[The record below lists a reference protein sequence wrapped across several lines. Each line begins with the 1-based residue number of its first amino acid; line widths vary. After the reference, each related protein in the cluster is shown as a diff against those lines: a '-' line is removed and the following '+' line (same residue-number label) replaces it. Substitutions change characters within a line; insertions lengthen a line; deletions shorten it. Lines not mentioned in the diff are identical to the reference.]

1 MTAPE
6 NMGGYVHHAEKVE
19 GHKIRERSES
29 FKDFYSQATLFWNS
43 LSEPEK
49 EHLVEAAHFE
59 LGKVETIEIRQ
70 RMVDHFNHIDHQLA
84 TRVAQGI
91 GVTPPER
98 EVQPNHGRKSA
109 AVSMENTI
117 KNTIQSRK
125 VAVLVAPGYNYN
137 ELMDVKKALKNA
149 GATAEVVSKFGGKV
163 LSADGQETPV
173 DKMFVTT
180 ASVMYDAIY
189 VPGGKQSVDTLKQ
202 QGDAIHFI
210 NEAFRHCKAIAASSE
225 GVELFQHAS
234 LEGVR
239 LAAGG
244 DQVLNDRG
252 VVTIGKASQAF
263 TQQFIDAIAQH
274 RHWERAQK
282 EQVPA

>member
-1 MTAPE
+1 
-6 NMGGYVHHAEKVE
+6 
-19 GHKIRERSES
+19 
-29 FKDFYSQATLFWNS
+29 
-43 LSEPEK
+43 
-49 EHLVEAAHFE
+49 
-59 LGKVETIEIRQ
+59 
-70 RMVDHFNHIDHQLA
+70 
-84 TRVAQGI
+84 
-91 GVTPPER
+91 
-98 EVQPNHGRKSA
+98 
-109 AVSMENTI
+109 
-117 KNTIQSRK
+117 
-125 VAVLVAPGYNYN
+125 
-137 ELMDVKKALKNA
+137 
-149 GATAEVVSKFGGKV
+149 VVSKFGGKV

-180 ASVMYDAIY
+180 ASVMYDAVY